1 MIKRALVT
9 GGCGF
14 IGSNLTRSLI
24 EKGWRVDVID
34 DMSNG
39 HLELLEGC
47 NMRVVPIE
55 LMQQFNES
63 EVARKDDTVLVM
75 QGDFS
80 HPVVT
85 NKIKSK
91 QYDVVFHQA
100 AIPRVLYSVEN
111 PSETTRVNVLG
122 TVNLFEAC
130 IGNVHRI
137 VWASSSSVYGGA
149 DNLPTPETE
158 TKNPKSPYAWQ

>member
-55 LMQQFNES
+55 LMQQFTEPD
-63 EVARKDDTVLVM
+63 K
-75 QGDFS
+75 QGEEA
-80 HPVVT
+80 
-85 NKIKSK
+85 
-91 QYDVVFHQA
+91 QA
-100 AIPRVLYSVEN
+100 AE
-111 PSETTRVNVLG
+111 
-122 TVNLFEAC
+122 
-130 IGNVHRI
+130 
-137 VWASSSSVYGGA
+137 
-149 DNLPTPETE
+149 
-158 TKNPKSPYAWQ
+158 